1 MFKDDFGMS
10 PASMSM
16 STSIITLPWIVK
28 PIWGFI
34 TDTYPIFGY
43 KRKIYL
49 GLFGLLAAAG
59 FLVLAF
65 LVNQI
70 WEAIVTLIII

>member
-10 PASMSM
+10 PAAMSM
-16 STSIITLPWIVK
+16 AASITSVPWIVK

-34 TDTYPIFGY
+34 SDTYPIFGY
-43 KRKIYL
+43 KRKVYL
-49 GLFGLLAAAG
+49 GLFGLVGALG

-65 LVNQI
+65 LVNAI
-70 WEAIVTLIII
+70 WEAILTLIVI